1 MSKNLT
7 LPQILL
13 SFTILGFA
21 SIIST
26 MHFSQSTSAT
36 FWQPKKNTVMALLF
50 HNLDKQYTKVHE
62 IMPLMTEHLLFIIKN
77 RIL

>member
-1 MSKNLT
+1 
-7 LPQILL
+7 
-13 SFTILGFA
+13 
-21 SIIST
+21 
-26 MHFSQSTSAT
+26 
-36 FWQPKKNTVMALLF
+36 MALLF